1 MHCFEIT
8 RRRMLGMIAGAAAMI
23 AVPGLAF
30 AQSLD
35 EARQLGYLGER
46 PDGYLAQ
53 RDPSAPSWATELLA
67 EINKG
72 RELKYT
78 ELALKNGTSL
88 DAVQVVAGEKIIQ
101 SLAPGT
107 YYMDATGNW
116 VQK

>member
-1 MHCFEIT
+1 
-8 RRRMLGMIAGAAAMI
+8 MLGMSAGAAVI
-23 AVPGLAF
+23 IVVPGLAF
-30 AQSLD
+30 AQGLD

-67 EINKG
+67 EINRG

-78 ELALKNGTSL
+78 ELALKNGTTL
-88 DAVQVVAGEKIIQ
+88 NAVQVVAGEKIIQ

-107 YYMDATGNW
+107 YYMDAAGNW